1 VSTQQRMWAVL
12 LVLIVLSLSSGSSSQ
27 STSNNRLIITPAIIG
42 VGDSFVIS
50 LNNLSSSER
59 ELSSVAV
66 YLTSSKLNEDVRT
79 LSLIPNQ
86 FLTAG
91 DWKGGSLN
99 LFSLTV
105 QTHRSEVS
113 SRQDLTAVNVMPGTR
128 LEVSYV

>member
-1 VSTQQRMWAVL
+1 
-12 LVLIVLSLSSGSSSQ
+12 
-27 STSNNRLIITPAIIG
+27 
-42 VGDSFVIS
+42 VGESFVIS

-79 LSLIPNQ
+79 ISLISSQ
-86 FLTAG
+86 LLTSG
-91 DWKGGSLN
+91 ETKGGSLDQ
-99 LFSLTV
+99 LEKIFSLTV
-105 QTHRSEVS
+105 QTNRSEVS

>member
-1 VSTQQRMWAVL
+1 
-12 LVLIVLSLSSGSSSQ
+12 
-27 STSNNRLIITPAIIG
+27 

-91 DWKGGSLN
+91 DRKGGSLN
-99 LFSLTV
+99 YQLEKIFSLTV